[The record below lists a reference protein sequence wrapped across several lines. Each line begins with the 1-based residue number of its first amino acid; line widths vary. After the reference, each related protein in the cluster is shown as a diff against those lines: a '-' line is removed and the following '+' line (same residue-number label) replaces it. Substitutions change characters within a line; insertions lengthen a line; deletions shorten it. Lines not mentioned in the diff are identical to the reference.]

1 MTRPLSGFVVYVAGL
16 SEKPVLQVLQ
26 KAYADCLLDTESMSV
41 LLIALTGLQA
51 KQFIP
56 QKYA

>member
-1 MTRPLSGFVVYVAGL
+1 MSGFVVYVAGL

-26 KAYADCLLDTESMSV
+26 KAYADCLLDTGSMSV
-41 LLIALTGLQA
+41 LFIALTGLQA